1 MNAFKR
7 YFGLLFLLIAP
18 LIIYE
23 LILGAIANIDTAGK
37 KDINNPV
44 IWIIII
50 AIFTPIAIGLIQIQR
65 VVNQRQKILQSS
77 NNWFLQM
84 LLSFLILHRSEKNS
98 SHITFYFRPGS
109 GWACC

>member
-50 AIFTPIAIGLIQIQR
+50 AIFTPIAIGLIIFG
-65 VVNQRQKILQSS
+65 
-77 NNWFLQM
+77 WY
-84 LLSFLILHRSEKNS
+84 SFRGEYDHLPTKSTEL
-98 SHITFYFRPGS
+98 
-109 GWACC
+109 